1 MTLQI
6 IRTRHPPEPHL
17 EQVPELLSEVGIQTS
32 LAEIHSRIEALPRH
46 DRILLALDGERLI
59 AFAHL
64 KISHDL
70 LTDETAEVASIVVRA
85 SHRRQGVGRR
95 LIAAAEAWARE
106 SGRARLL
113 LRTDVV
119 RTDAHAFYVAQGY
132 EQATTMLEF
141 VRDLE
146 RARQAEAPTEPR

>member
-17 EQVPELLSEVGIQTS
+17 EQIPELLSEVGIETT
-32 LAEIHSRIEALPRH
+32 LAQIRGRIEALPRH
-46 DRILLALDGERLI
+46 DRLLLALDGDRLI

-64 KISHDL
+64 RIAHDL
-70 LTDETAEVASIVVRA
+70 LTDETAEVVGVVVRA

-132 EQATTMLEF
+132 EQAATMLEF

-146 RARQAEAPTEPR
+146 RARKAEAPTEPR